1 MGSGMGSS
9 HGEVDEGKDDNIA
22 AAQGK
27 KVGDNRRGDGKAG
40 YDMYMCTYQRK
51 TYLITV
57 PE

>member
-1 MGSGMGSS
+1 M
-9 HGEVDEGKDDNIA
+9 DEGKDDNIA

-27 KVGDNRRGDGKAG
+27 KVGDNKRGDGKAG